1 MIVRPYL
8 SNQLL
13 DVVQSLQETKTNGLF
28 QVKARLDSP
37 NATRERILMMYEGN
51 LVYGSS
57 KNITPLVFAHRL
69 GKIFKPK
76 LIDTA
81 LQVAQQKLT
90 NPQSVQEILTL
101 LVKMRVL
108 SWEQIHLFVFS
119 QLVWTLEQ
127 LQPYPGK
134 IRLEETTNF
143 DLRGPENDLGIT
155 WEKIGKAIAQRQR
168 EWQELA
174 PVIPSMEAIPF
185 LPKDGISRINDP
197 KVAAHLRQWVN
208 GDRSLIDI
216 ADQMLGQ
223 DPLKIARSYFRWKQ
237 MEWVAFRDTSTP
249 EPPSGSLLTPNRAT
263 ILAVDDSPIVQTMIR
278 RALSDRYNVLIASN
292 AVEALNLL
300 NSKSIQ
306 LLLLDVTMPD
316 MDGLEVCRTLRAIP
330 KFRDLPIIMLTAR
343 DGHVDKCKGY
353 MAGSTKYLT
362 KPFQAEELLAVIAE
376 YVHDGVIPAV
386 KSSGVRG

>member
-1 MIVRPYL
+1 MLVRPYL
-8 SNQLL
+8 SEQMLDTLHSFQSIKTGGTVYISSQL
-13 DVVQSLQETKTNGLF
+13 DFPPHK
-28 QVKARLDSP
+28 
-37 NATRERILMMYEGN
+37 RERVLVLREGH
-51 LVYGSS
+51 LVYGGL
-57 KNITPLVFAHRL
+57 NLPNPVTFARRL
-69 GKIFKPK
+69 GKIFKPT
-76 LIDTA
+76 LIDAA
-81 LQVAQQKLT
+81 LQVAQQKLS
-90 NPQSVQEILTL
+90 NPHSIQEICGL

-108 SWEQIHLFVFS
+108 TWEQIHLFVFS
-119 QLVWTLEQ
+119 QLIWTLEQ
-127 LQPYPGK
+127 LQPHPGQ
-134 IRLEETTNF
+134 IRLEETANF
-143 DLRGPENDLGIT
+143 DLRGEENELGIT
-155 WEKIGKAIAQRQR
+155 WEKIGTAIAQRQQ

-174 PVIPSMEAIPF
+174 PVIPSMEAIPTVPGEDF
-185 LPKDGISRINDP
+185 SRINDP

-208 GDRSLIDI
+208 GERSLLAI

-223 DPLKIARSYFRWKQ
+223 DPLKMARSYFRWGQ
-237 MEWVAFRDTSTP
+237 LEWVTFRDPSAP
-249 EPPSGSLLTPNRAT
+249 ETPSGSLLTPNRTT

-300 NSKSIQ
+300 NSKSIK

-316 MDGLEVCRTLRAIP
+316 IDGLEVCRTLRGIP

-343 DGHVDKCKGY
+343 DGYVDKFKGY

-386 KSSGVRG
+386 KS